1 MDLYQLTSG
10 QMKAIREMFR
20 AFKAQ
25 MRSEF
30 AGMKHQQVQR
40 RLTVVLD
47 EALDAATNALTT
59 PGTAVAS
66 VLRKNSSGNLED
78 SGNNINVVNRY
89 ESIDLE
95 QYTIGVAAWIDGEWR
110 IDSAD
115 CTALGDWP

>member
-10 QMKAIREMFR
+10 QIAAIREMFR

-30 AGMKHQQVQR
+30 AGMKHTQPQR

-47 EALDAATNALTT
+47 AALDVATNALTT
-59 PGTAVAS
+59 PSTATAS
-66 VLRKNSSGNLED
+66 VLQKNSSGNLED
-78 SGNNINVVNRY
+78 SGNNITVVNRY
-89 ESIDLE
+89 ENIDLE

-110 IDSAD
+110 MDSAD
-115 CTALGDWP
+115 CGALGDWP